1 MRRLQIRRW
10 FYNAEVKEGFI
21 VKKVIDDY
29 VVVPVGDNFMDFS
42 SIINLNETGAFLWQC
57 MENDIT
63 EDELV
68 NLLSKEYEVDAS
80 EVKDDVADF
89 IESLKNAKLLSE

>member
-1 MRRLQIRRW
+1 
-10 FYNAEVKEGFI
+10 
-21 VKKVIDDY
+21 
-29 VVVPVGDNFMDFS
+29 MDFS

-63 EDELV
+63 KDELV
-68 NLLSKEYEVDAS
+68 NLLSKEYEVDVS

>member
-1 MRRLQIRRW
+1 MK
-10 FYNAEVKEGFI
+10 VKEGFI
-21 VKKVIDDY
+21 IKKVIDDY

>member
-1 MRRLQIRRW
+1 MK
-10 FYNAEVKEGFI
+10 VKEGFI

-68 NLLSKEYEVDAS
+68 NLLSKEYEVDTS

>member
-1 MRRLQIRRW
+1 MK
-10 FYNAEVKEGFI
+10 VKEGFI

-63 EDELV
+63 KDELV
-68 NLLSKEYEVDAS
+68 NLLSKEYEVDVS

>member
-1 MRRLQIRRW
+1 MK
-10 FYNAEVKEGFI
+10 VKEGFI

>member
-1 MRRLQIRRW
+1 MK
-10 FYNAEVKEGFI
+10 VKEGFI

-42 SIINLNETGAFLWQC
+42 SIINLNETGAFLWKC

>member
-1 MRRLQIRRW
+1 MK
-10 FYNAEVKEGFI
+10 VKEGFI

-29 VVVPVGDNFMDFS
+29 VVVPVGDNFMDVS

>member
-1 MRRLQIRRW
+1 MK
-10 FYNAEVKEGFI
+10 VKEGFI

-42 SIINLNETGAFLWQC
+42 SIIDLNETGAFLWQC

>member
-1 MRRLQIRRW
+1 MK
-10 FYNAEVKEGFI
+10 VKEGFI

-63 EDELV
+63 KDELV

>member
-1 MRRLQIRRW
+1 MR
-10 FYNAEVKEGFI
+10 VKEGFI